1 MRQLIAYAMSF
12 LVMATLAYAFAPR
25 SPLPLPATVLHAD
38 RVQINDMLTN
48 EHRLIAVGERG
59 TILTSNDNA
68 LSWQEASVHPQRA
81 VTLTGV
87 AALSPQVLLAVGHD
101 GWLLRSVDG
110 GLTWNEVAYDQESGE
125 PLLGVWSP
133 GGERAVAFGS
143 YGKFFESVDAGL
155 TWVARTVSAEGYHLN
170 GMDGGADGKEMLVG
184 EQGLVMLSS
193 DSGQHWQTVPPFYNG
208 SLFGVAR
215 MSDQRWVAYGMRGHV
230 FVTENF
236 GQSWQPVDLQ
246 STNSLYGHVLFP
258 DGSGLVLVGADSS
271 LVHLDANVR
280 LLDSTRRDGLGTL
293 TSAVAP
299 NQRLV
304 LVGGQRGVF
313 QGANNNLAAGY

>member
-48 EHRLIAVGERG
+48 EQQLVAVGERG
-59 TILTSNDNA
+59 TILISSDNA
-68 LSWQEASVHPQRA
+68 LSWKEASVHPQRSA
-81 VTLTGV
+81 TLTGV
-87 AALSPQVLLAVGHD
+87 AALSPTVLLAVGHD
-101 GWLLRSVDG
+101 GWLLRSEDA
-110 GLTWNEVAYDQESGE
+110 GLNWNEVAYDPDLGE
-125 PLLGVWSP
+125 PLLGVWNAD
-133 GGERAVAFGS
+133 GERAVAFGS
-143 YGKFFESVDAGL
+143 YGKFFESVDAGR
-155 TWVARTVSAEGYHLN
+155 TWVARTVSAEGHHLN
-170 GMDGGADGKEMLVG
+170 GMDGGRDGKEMLVG
-184 EQGLVMLSS
+184 EQGLVMVSS
-193 DSGQHWQTVPPFYNG
+193 DAGKNWATVPAFYNG

-215 MSDQRWVAYGMRGHV
+215 MTDQRWVVYGMRGHV

-236 GQSWQPVDLQ
+236 GQSWQQVELK
-246 STNSLYGHVLFP
+246 SSNSLYGHVVLP

-271 LVHLDANVR
+271 LVHLDADIR
-280 LLDSTRRDGLGTL
+280 LLDSTRRSGLGTL

-304 LVGGQRGVF
+304 LVGGERGVF
-313 QGANNNLAAGY
+313 QGANHSLAAGY